1 MGAGPVDVGPAAP
14 MAIGR
19 AQPLPQ
25 PVRAFMEP
33 RFGSDFADVRV
44 HTDRA
49 AHDANAALGRRRR
62 SRYGDDIY
70 FGAGRSSRRPIPLTA
85 HELAHVVQQRQTGA
99 GVAAKRIQ
107 PSFTASYPVR
117 LGVFEVD
124 MQTRQGALNT
134 PPTLSGFDGY
144 IRFVPGPGAPNSNHD
159 RLRADR
165 QAHGCRPARTSIRPA
180 CRRHRRRAARS
191 AIPACGP
198 RTTRHAAWRAGSSP
212 TCITGP
218 TPERPA
224 RRRARRCRRAYNF
237 QPTPAGGA
245 PETGQTQQPA
255 QYGGG
260 TGGVVGQTPGFK
272 RSEDPADIRSA
283 ALFDTPGHPEPGR
296 RPRLRLRVRGQGRGH
311 DGRLRHREVGLRAS
325 APARSSTST

>member
-1 MGAGPVDVGPAAP
+1 MIAKADRQSRRRPAANPDRTRADARSPGTTLPDPLGLLGLQSTAGNRAVVQYLQAEGAVSTPDDPDELAADRNAEAVVGAGPVEVGPAAP
-14 MAIGR
+14 MAIGP

-49 AHDANAALGRRRR
+49 AHDANAALQAEAFTH
-62 SRYGDDIY
+62 GDDIY
-70 FGAGRSSRRPIPLTA
+70 FGAGRTPGTDPLTA

-144 IRFVPGPGAPNSNHD
+144 IRFVPGPGAPNSN
-159 RLRADR
+159 L
-165 QAHGCRPARTSIRPA
+165 
-180 CRRHRRRAARS
+180 
-191 AIPACGP
+191 
-198 RTTRHAAWRAGSSP
+198 RHARGGRLGRPLARARLL
-212 TCITGP
+212 
-218 TPERPA
+218 RP
-224 RRRARRCRRAYNF
+224 RCRARRSRCIEHGWADWIRR
-237 QPTPAGGA
+237 T
-245 PETGQTQQPA
+245 
-255 QYGGG
+255 
-260 TGGVVGQTPGFK
+260 
-272 RSEDPADIRSA
+272 I
-283 ALFDTPGHPEPGR
+283 GR
-296 RPRLRLRVRGQGRGH
+296 H
-311 DGRLRHREVGLRAS
+311 
-325 APARSSTST
+325 